1 MSDVPL
7 TPEEIEKNKEALR
20 KRFQNQASLAREK
33 KDSNKK
39 NPALNA
45 LHNHPM
51 YETLKNIDPA
61 ILSNSDSMN
70 KMIETM
76 ASKFTNDSKQK
87 KLYKKKVKD
96 LLEQVKNEQKSKV
109 KIEVKI
115 IKDNI
120 ETDRIETILEDN
132 SSNDSVPDLCEIK
145 EIE

>member
-20 KRFQNQASLAREK
+20 KRFQNQASLSREK

-39 NPALNA
+39 NPALNP

-96 LLEQVKNEQKSKV
+96 LLEQVKNEQKSKI
-109 KIEVKI
+109 KIEDKSENDDDNLKI
-115 IKDNI
+115 ISEDFNLN
-120 ETDRIETILEDN
+120 ET
-132 SSNDSVPDLCEIK
+132 VPDLVEIK
-145 EIE
+145 EKK

>member
-1 MSDVPL
+1 MSDVLL
-7 TPEEIEKNKEALR
+7 TPDQIEKNKEALR
-20 KRFQNQASLAREK
+20 KRFQNQASLARKK

-96 LLEQVKNEQKSKV
+96 LLEQVKNEQKNKIKVEDKSKNDDDNV
-109 KIEVKI
+109 K
-115 IKDNI
+115 NI
-120 ETDRIETILEDN
+120 SEDSNLDETI
-132 SSNDSVPDLCEIK
+132 SDLIEEK
-145 EIE
+145 E

>member
-1 MSDVPL
+1 MSDVLL
-7 TPEEIEKNKEALR
+7 TPEEIEKNKEVLR

-39 NPALNA
+39 NPALTA

-61 ILSNSDSMN
+61 ILSSSDSMN

-96 LLEQVKNEQKSKV
+96 LLEHVKNEQKSKV
-109 KIEVKI
+109 KVKA
-115 IKDNI
+115 DENN
-120 ETDRIETILEDN
+120 LEDN
-132 SSNDSVPDLCEIK
+132 SSNETVPDLCEIK

>member
-39 NPALNA
+39 NPALTA

-96 LLEQVKNEQKSKV
+96 LLEQVKNEQKSKLKMEDKSKNNDNLKIISEDSNLDETV
-109 KIEVKI
+109 PDLIEVK
-115 IKDNI
+115 
-120 ETDRIETILEDN
+120 E
-132 SSNDSVPDLCEIK
+132 K
-145 EIE
+145 E